1 MEKQKIMPK
10 QNKLHI
16 DVWNKGLFNIKKQLL
31 NYIPSI
37 FNNTDYTAVII
48 EPRNHEDLEIICKN
62 VMYYLNESDSNIK
75 WGLKI
80 YYGNKNKKFVKNFTK
95 EWDVQL
101 ENLEVDD
108 LSGILYN
115 NMLKTTKF
123 WNTIPTENVL
133 IFQTDTILRR
143 FGIDEFISYNY
154 VGAPWIRYREGKN
167 VGNGGL
173 SFRKKSRMLDI
184 TKEFQ
189 DDEITME
196 DIYFCKYLKDED
208 IAPYDIA
215 KKFSVEDVYYENP
228 LGLHQPKID
237 PTYLSNLL
245 VINLHKDNFIKIK
258 YRKSFNFSRPLNEC
272 VNYNEI
278 AAVKE
283 QLLPYENMNIL
294 IDDLIEPFSFLEKS
308 QINDVNN
315 FLIEKNI
322 KIHYLCTGWPTFDDL
337 EFSNTNI
344 KILRSPFAM
353 AYYWK
358 QWLEEKFD
366 SNIEDINFDYK
377 FNKLFYTLT
386 RNPKQ
391 HRCLLLDK
399 LCENNLLAKGE
410 YNFLINSWKNG
421 LNYDFKCFD
430 GIPKTFSDED
440 DRVNA
445 ADNVI
450 TPLLSNIDG
459 FVNIVTETFHQH
471 YSEIYFSEKT
481 LYPIFYKRPFL
492 VFSVP
497 NFYKKFVECG
507 FKLYDEIFDY
517 SFDTENDVSKK
528 CELIVE
534 NIKRLE
540 GKDLNKLYKSL
551 YKKIEFNQKRLL
563 DILNNN
569 SYQSIEMKEHTGL
582 YNKNLKL

>member
-1 MEKQKIMPK
+1 MI
-10 QNKLHI
+10 
-16 DVWNKGLFNIKKQLL
+16 
-31 NYIPSI
+31 
-37 FNNTDYTAVII
+37 
-48 EPRNHEDLEIICKN
+48 
-62 VMYYLNESDSNIK
+62 
-75 WGLKI
+75 
-80 YYGNKNKKFVKNFTK
+80 
-95 EWDVQL
+95 
-101 ENLEVDD
+101 
-108 LSGILYN
+108 
-115 NMLKTTKF
+115 
-123 WNTIPTENVL
+123 
-133 IFQTDTILRR
+133 
-143 FGIDEFISYNY
+143 
-154 VGAPWIRYREGKN
+154 
-167 VGNGGL
+167 
-173 SFRKKSRMLDI
+173 
-184 TKEFQ
+184 
-189 DDEITME
+189 
-196 DIYFCKYLKDED
+196 
-208 IAPYDIA
+208 
-215 KKFSVEDVYYENP
+215 
-228 LGLHQPKID
+228 
-237 PTYLSNLL
+237 
-245 VINLHKDNFIKIK
+245 INL
-258 YRKSFNFSRPLNEC
+258 
-272 VNYNEI
+272 
-278 AAVKE
+278 
-283 QLLPYENMNIL
+283 
-294 IDDLIEPFSFLEKS
+294 
-308 QINDVNN
+308 
-315 FLIEKNI
+315 
-322 KIHYLCTGWPTFDDL
+322 
-337 EFSNTNI
+337 
-344 KILRSPFAM
+344 
-353 AYYWK
+353 
-358 QWLEEKFD
+358 
-366 SNIEDINFDYK
+366 INF
-377 FNKLFYTLT
+377 FILLHEIQNS
-386 RNPKQ
+386 N
-391 HRCLLLDK
+391 RCLLLDK

-471 YSEIYFSEKT
+471 YSGIYFSEKT